1 MKRFLFATLLLL
13 ACLVSIQ
20 SAPVIAAPVGKA
32 TTAFDN
38 ARPDKTETAWG
49 RLATDALQA
58 ATGANLALIHAGVLN
73 SGSLKAGAIEAGD
86 ITALLAFPEDEVVT
100 ITITGAQLRAG
111 LERAVQAYP
120 TGSRAF
126 LHGAGFRAAF
136 NTQAPTNRRITMV
149 RVNGQEVKDSD
160 SFTVAMPV
168 SLAEGGAG
176 YYTIW
181 NAQGARHSR
190 TTLGAAIVNFV
201 RGRGEITPDN
211 APRIAP
217 Q

>member
-1 MKRFLFATLLLL
+1 MNRFLFVVLLLL
-13 ACLVSIQ
+13 APLVNILPTP
-20 SAPVIAAPVGKA
+20 AIAAPVGRA
-32 TTAFDN
+32 TAAFDN
-38 ARPDKTETAWG
+38 MRFDKTETAWG
-49 RLATDALQA
+49 RLAADALQA
-58 ATGANLALIHAGVLN
+58 ATRADLALLHAGVLN
-73 SGSLKAGAIEAGD
+73 SGSLKAGAIESGD
-86 ITALLAFPEDEVVT
+86 ITALLAFPDDEVVT

-126 LHGAGFRAAF
+126 LHGAGFTAAF

-149 RVNGQEVKDSD
+149 RVKGREVKDSD

-181 NAQGARHSR
+181 NAQGAQRSR

-201 RGRGEITPDN
+201 RARGDITPDN
-211 APRIAP
+211 APRVAP